1 MKKAFNL
8 KKELSFE
15 ENASS
20 ITSISLDTTFN
31 EEKESVEGIFLIEG
45 NYKTHELSINKK
57 DFKFE
62 LPFCEKIEN
71 LKEDTAAIEVE
82 DFTYDLE
89 DNILTINIDYEV
101 DYEENEIDEVFDE
114 EEFERFLSEHE
125 VDVVNFSEEEIIEE
139 KAEEGNADVVEIV
152 PEEPELDIVDD
163 VKEEAEQE
171 REVNIVPADDSEYE
185 ENNTTS
191 EVILNNID
199 KEEKYITYHVYICE
213 SDDTFE
219 SISEKFKTTKEEIRE
234 YNEIDDI
241 EYGRKIIIPVKDEQ
255 N

>member
-1 MKKAFNL
+1 MKKAFKF

-31 EEKESVEGIFLIEG
+31 EEKESVEGVFLIEG

-101 DYEENEIDEVFDE
+101 DYEENEIAEVFDE

-125 VDVVNFSEEEIIEE
+125 VDVVNFNEEETIEE
-139 KAEEGNADVVEIV
+139 ENTAVEEFI
-152 PEEPELDIVDD
+152 PEESELEIDEDI
-163 VKEEAEQE
+163 KEDINQE
-171 REVNIVPADDSEYE
+171 REVNIVPAESSEDE
-185 ENNTTS
+185 DNSTS
-191 EVILNNID
+191 DVILNNID